1 MSSIFS
7 MKKVSVSLG
16 ERTVLHEIDLEI
28 RKDRVTCVIGP
39 SGAGKTTLLRSLNRL
54 NDHLPGFRLHGEIL
68 FRGKNIHDRGLCP
81 EVLRQKVGMVFQK
94 PVIFPGSIEENVV
107 FGIRHMREKREEG
120 LKEIAERSLR
130 AAGLWDEVKGRLG
143 DEAGTLSEG
152 QKQRLA
158 IARALAVGPEA
169 LLLDEPTSAL
179 DHRSARAIEDLV
191 QELGRKMSI
200 VLVTHRLEQ
209 ARALADDV
217 VFICDGKVCE
227 TGEAETVFEHP
238 EKIETKCYVEEGS
251 K

>member
-1 MSSIFS
+1 MKTLFRLKKTAIFF
-7 MKKVSVSLG
+7 G
-16 ERTVLHEIDLEI
+16 GRPVLHETDLEI
-28 RKDRVTCVIGP
+28 REGRVTCIIGP

-54 NDHLPGFRLHGEIL
+54 NDHLPGFRLCGEIL
-68 FRGKNIHDRGLCP
+68 FRGKSIYDKGLSA
-81 EVLRQKVGMVFQK
+81 EVLRQKVGLVFQK
-94 PVIFPGSIEENVV
+94 AVIFPGSIEENVV
-107 FGIRHMREKREEG
+107 FGIRQMKEKRREG
-120 LKEIAERSLR
+120 LAEIAERSLR

-143 DEAGTLSEG
+143 SDARTLSEG

-191 QELGRKMSI
+191 RVLGRKMSI

-209 ARALADDV
+209 ARALAHDV
-217 VFICDGKVCE
+217 VFVCEGKVCE
-227 TGEAETVFEHP
+227 AGEANTFFEHP